1 MAVGNQND
9 KRASRDGSENYVLE
23 TEKTFVDWCLED
35 LSPGQG
41 VVFATVT
48 AGAAAKLAPR
58 SGPSIVILSFS

>member
-41 VVFATVT
+41 V
-48 AGAAAKLAPR
+48 G
-58 SGPSIVILSFS
+58 